1 MALLHVMVDFNLP
14 AVAAHFD
21 HQLREES
28 SQEVSFARDFALS
41 LGIPFFQGSGDVRS
55 FSEEKGLS
63 IEEAARILRY
73 QFLFQTAADLD
84 AEAVAVAHHAD
95 DQVETILMNLF
106 RGTGMKGLLGMQE
119 RSLPNQWSESIALVR
134 PFLGIW
140 KTQILA
146 YLDEHHLSPLL
157 DPSNAENIY
166 HRNKIRHELIPLLD
180 TLAPG
185 FQGRLLQTAEILSE
199 DESSLQQLSEDAWR
213 SCLDV
218 QERDQIQLKREA
230 LRNYSPAIQ
239 RRLVRKALTNLRP
252 EFRDL
257 SYQQVERA
265 RAFIKD
271 PDQKATNWVAKVNL
285 TQSSNKIIFSAWEL
299 DIIEDQFPQL
309 INKKAIRFPEE
320 GEVALGNGWF
330 FVVQP
335 IRLTLN
341 QFTNIPSPEDEFTVL
356 VDGGKIGDN
365 PELRVRKEG
374 DVFSPLGM
382 GGKSMKV
389 SDLMINE
396 KIPAAYRS
404 LWPIVANQ
412 ESILWVPGGRLGHIP
427 RITESTKFLLRL
439 SFINR
444 GD

>member
-1 MALLHVMVDFNLP
+1 M
-14 AVAAHFD
+14 
-21 HQLREES
+21 
-28 SQEVSFARDFALS
+28 
-41 LGIPFFQGSGDVRS
+41 
-55 FSEEKGLS
+55 
-63 IEEAARILRY
+63 
-73 QFLFQTAADLD
+73 
-84 AEAVAVAHHAD
+84 
-95 DQVETILMNLF
+95 
-106 RGTGMKGLLGMQE
+106 
-119 RSLPNQWSESIALVR
+119 
-134 PFLGIW
+134 
-140 KTQILA
+140 
-146 YLDEHHLSPLL
+146 
-157 DPSNAENIY
+157 
-166 HRNKIRHELIPLLD
+166 
-180 TLAPG
+180 
-185 FQGRLLQTAEILSE
+185 
-199 DESSLQQLSEDAWR
+199 
-213 SCLDV
+213 
-218 QERDQIQLKREA
+218 
-230 LRNYSPAIQ
+230 
-239 RRLVRKALTNLRP
+239 
-252 EFRDL
+252 
-257 SYQQVERA
+257 ERA